1 MTSRRGFLALAGALL
16 LPRSARAADAVEGMR
31 FSALRA
37 GEPLPGW
44 LKPYAFENR
53 PRHTEYAL
61 VQDAGRTVLR
71 ARASASTS
79 GLIRELRVDPRTHP
93 LLAWRW
99 KIMNLLARSDLA
111 TKDGDDFPARLYVT
125 FDLDPATLPIGT
137 RITLALARAIWG
149 EQVPLAALCYVWDTR
164 APQGTIAP
172 NAYTDRVQMVVADSG
187 PALVGRWVE
196 RERNLA
202 DDYRRAFGAE
212 APPVNGVVVSAD
224 TDNTGES
231 AESFFGDI
239 EFRAPRPS

>member
-1 MTSRRGFLALAGALL
+1 VTSRRDFLALAGALL
-16 LPRSARAADAVEGMR
+16 LPRRALAAEAIDAMR

-37 GEPLPGW
+37 GEPLPDW
-44 LKPYAFENR
+44 LRPYAFENR
-53 PRHTEYAL
+53 PRHTEFAL
-61 VQDAGRTVLR
+61 VEDAGRTVLR
-71 ARASASTS
+71 ARANASTS

-99 KIMNLLARSDLA
+99 KVTHLLARSDLA

-125 FDLDPATLPIGT
+125 FDLDPATLPVGT
-137 RITLALARAIWG
+137 RLKLALARAIWG

-164 APQGTIAP
+164 APRDTIAP

-187 PALVGRWVE
+187 PGLAGRWVE
-196 RERNLA
+196 RVRDVGA
-202 DDYRRAFGAE
+202 DYRRAFGSD

-231 AESFFGDI
+231 AESYFGDI
-239 EFRAPRPS
+239 EFRAR

>member
-1 MTSRRGFLALAGALL
+1 MTSRRAFLALAGALL
-16 LPRSARAADAVEGMR
+16 LPRSAHAADAVEAMR

-37 GEPLPGW
+37 GEPLPEW
-44 LKPYAFENR
+44 LKPYTFGNL
-53 PRHTEYAL
+53 PRHTEFAL

-99 KIMNLLARSDLA
+99 KVMNLLARSDLA
-111 TKDGDDFPARLYVT
+111 TRDGDDFPARLYVT
-125 FDLDPATLPIGT
+125 FDLDSAALPFGE
-137 RITLALARAIWG
+137 RMSLALVRAIWG
-149 EQVPLAALCYVWDTR
+149 EHVPLAALCYVWDTR

-172 NAYTDRVQMVVADSG
+172 NPHTDRVQMVVADSG
-187 PALVGRWVE
+187 PAFVGRWVE

-231 AESFFGDI
+231 TESFFGDI
-239 EFRAPRPS
+239 EFRAPPPS